1 MTNTATEFA
10 LWGKEEQSK
19 ALKQGSDVIGRL
31 QRNVSDCSTE
41 DRFGGKKVRTE
52 KKTSR
57 EAMEINWKRESEI
70 WN

>member
-1 MTNTATEFA
+1 MGHKRE
-10 LWGKEEQSK
+10 LIK

-52 KKTSR
+52 KKTR
-57 EAMEINWKRESEI
+57 KRLYEINWKRESEI
-70 WN
+70 CN